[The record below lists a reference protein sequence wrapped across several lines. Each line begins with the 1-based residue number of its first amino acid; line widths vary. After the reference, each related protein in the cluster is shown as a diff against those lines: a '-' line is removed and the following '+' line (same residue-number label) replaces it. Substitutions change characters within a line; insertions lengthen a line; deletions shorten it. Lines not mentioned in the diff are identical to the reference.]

1 MLEKEAESE
10 EISGLR
16 SAHFEEEDKGSEG
29 RRAGKLA
36 EQCQKSRCVFARA
49 CYSLSSLINMHR
61 RSRLSD
67 DLRECIVKIHKHG
80 IRVKQI
86 SEWTGISERTLYEV
100 IQKYNHK
107 GTVSTEALRNRGRP
121 RALDYV
127 DTEVS
132 RHSQSTCTL
141 LYLLYS
147 SCSAHWGTEMTYIWM
162 N

>member
-1 MLEKEAESE
+1 MRLNLDNPDLAVPAPRQACALISNSLGNAFLKACNLYTDNAPGEAQHS
-10 EISGLR
+10 L
-16 SAHFEEEDKGSEG
+16 HT
-29 RRAGKLA
+29 
-36 EQCQKSRCVFARA
+36 
-49 CYSLSSLINMHR
+49 LSSLINMHR

-100 IQKYNHK
+100 IQKYNRK
-107 GTVSTEALRNRGRP
+107 RTVSTEALRNCERP

-132 RHSQSTCTL
+132 CHSQSTCTL

-147 SCSAHWGTEMTYIWM
+147 SCLAHWGTEMTYIWM